1 MSDVIHC
8 AKIEALPIHFEV
20 KRMSRTST
28 YYYVILKLAN
38 PTGEALQN
46 GLKADDLLEAADVYN
61 ARFKRLK
68 QLLILKTDGIKIHAI
83 LTLAALSGVVLKRTH
98 SDFSTHIAMFNNYL
112 LNQKQW
118 TNYSQ
123 DYRRLIQFA
132 SEPQVCTEEEV
143 LGIIDALGYDADL
156 ADQATVNM
164 KFVGPSDQTA
174 LKWLLHVR
182 QCLQYP
188 PHMELS
194 AEHSEMVTAS
204 APISQQPTS
213 LEAAPTPA
221 PAQEEEPA
229 VVKKMTKR
237 TLTYTPPATILRN
250 TYGQGQ
256 GSQTP
261 KKPTAE
267 QSFAD
272 VLEQHDEPLEALRQ
286 QSLKEYQNQASLHV
300 QSEEVAVDDAAAEFL
315 ADLQHLIEEPEI
327 IEQPEATYSEADESL
342 EIIQSPDAE
351 AYSPLNDE
359 QLMAVLHSMVLT
371 QNIGD
376 EQAIVHKKQTIEQ
389 IKQLIAPW
397 ATFG

>member
-1 MSDVIHC
+1 
-8 AKIEALPIHFEV
+8 
-20 KRMSRTST
+20 MSRTST

-38 PTGEALQN
+38 PTAEALQN
-46 GLKADDLLEAADVYN
+46 GLRADDLLEAADAYN

-132 SEPQVCTEEEV
+132 SEPQVCSEEEV
-143 LGIIDALGYDADL
+143 LGIIDALGYSEEL

-182 QCLQYP
+182 QCLHYP

-194 AEHSEMVTAS
+194 AEQSEIATATV
-204 APISQQPTS
+204 A
-213 LEAAPTPA
+213 TPA
-221 PAQEEEPA
+221 PAQISPQSPSVKTIPDLDHAEEPVA
-229 VVKKMTKR
+229 VKKITKR

-256 GSQTP
+256 APQIP
-261 KKPTAE
+261 KRASEE

-272 VLEQHDEPLEALRQ
+272 VLEQYDEPLEALRQ
-286 QSLKEYQNQASLHV
+286 QSLKEYQEQVVHDTQLN
-300 QSEEVAVDDAAAEFL
+300 EVAVDDAAAEFL
-315 ADLQHLIEEPEI
+315 ADLQHLVEESPDIEEPTV
-327 IEQPEATYSEADESL
+327 IEASEVSTKSQEFIEDEHLLTVETLST
-342 EIIQSPDAE
+342 
-351 AYSPLNDE
+351 LNDE
-359 QLMAVLHSMVLT
+359 QLMTVLHMIVLT

-376 EQAIVHKKQTIEQ
+376 EQAVQHKKQTIEQ